1 MNGLATDWNC
11 LITAWSYLVL
21 PFEVVASMISSLFF
35 PRVKVGENPVDEN
48 PVAETTNGTHSEDK
62 HEKTE

>member
-1 MNGLATDWNC
+1 M
-11 LITAWSYLVL
+11 ITAWSYLVL

-48 PVAETTNGTHSEDK
+48 PVAVTTNGTPSEDK